1 MASAKSVS
9 YTRNAAGNVLTD
21 SRTGALGV
29 TFQYD
34 VEGRLSKT
42 FQTSNTAEGA
52 TYKYDARS
60 RLASRVVTHAVA
72 PLSTTTLYIH
82 DLDDH
87 IIAETDASG
96 TTLRE
101 YIWVD
106 DLPLAVVANANVT
119 PAIYYVH
126 TDHLLRPA
134 RMTDNVSAGA
144 WDVIYKP
151 FGEVNNVAIISAAT
165 DLRFPEEFVL
175 AIIFQK
181 QMKTIMRCALHKR
194 RYAALVRFYI
204 DVFRLRRA
212 AYAHIVAFI
221 IVTSLVLGM
230 HSTKYELLLNAS
242 ILAFILLIIAFDG
255 LYFIIP
261 DCYLLCLLALSLIE
275 HVLGS
280 EALLLDCIGAG
291 ILGLAGSWLIA
302 KAYERLRNRSGLGL
316 GDVKFLGLA
325 GFMTSYVGLNAV
337 VIIATTSALLSVL
350 ISQHQNGYKL
360 TGDFALPFGCHIA
373 LGIWVTRAL
382 STLT

>member
-1 MASAKSVS
+1 M
-9 YTRNAAGNVLTD
+9 
-21 SRTGALGV
+21 

-134 RMTDNVSAGA
+134 RMTDNVGAVA

-165 DLRFPEEFVL
+165 DLRFPGQW
-175 AIIFQK
+175 FQLESGLHYNWHRHYDPTTGRYI
-181 QMKTIMRCALHKR
+181 QPDPLGLTALR
-194 RYAALVRFYI
+194 SDGPSAYAYVGGSPLVYTDPSGEYAGVILNGGRWALGRMLSLFAKKAG
-204 DVFRLRRA
+204 DAGKMAATAARA
-212 AYAHIVAFI
+212 AKTVAD
-221 IVTSLVLGM
+221 
-230 HSTKYELLLNAS
+230 YC
-242 ILAFILLIIAFDG
+242 
-255 LYFIIP
+255 P
-261 DCYLLCLLALSLIE
+261 DCKSTTPRAQALAAARTWAGMPTDGAGFTPRGWDQLNPPGGASFKKGP
-275 HVLGS
+275 VWADFRKQNGS
-280 EALLLDCIGAG
+280 EPYFGYNSTTGAG
-291 ILGLAGSWLIA
+291 
-302 KAYERLRNRSGLGL
+302 
-316 GDVKFLGLA
+316 
-325 GFMTSYVGLNAV
+325 
-337 VIIATTSALLSVL
+337 SVEE
-350 ISQHQNGYKL
+350 H
-360 TGDFALPFGCHIA
+360 PFGHPDLPGGENHNCPHFVA
-373 LGIWVTRAL
+373 VNSNGETREFPYKPG
-382 STLT
+382 T